1 MKQITTVVARQYRL
15 QEWALQIQE
24 CKRRSSGMTVKEW
37 CNNNGITLANYY
49 YRLTEV
55 RKACIENLPTEL
67 PVPEQSVVSV
77 PNEIMHN
84 ENPTI
89 SDSTELVL
97 SVNNISIKVTETTSP
112 KLLKMVLE
120 VAADVK

>member
-1 MKQITTVVARQYRL
+1 MKQITTVVARQYRI

-24 CKRRSSGMTVKEW
+24 CKRRPSGMTVREW
-37 CNNNGITLANYY
+37 CKNNGITLANYY

-55 RKACIENLPTEL
+55 RKACLESFPAEI
-67 PVPEQSVVSV
+67 PEQSVVPVPHEIVHDEV
-77 PNEIMHN
+77 PN
-84 ENPTI
+84 I
-89 SDSTELVL
+89 SDPSEIVL
-97 SVNNISIKVTETTSP
+97 SVNNISINVTEKTSP